1 MDLNKVAKEMMDFQ
15 TKLVVFEKRS
25 NETKDLLTR
34 LLKENLKLE
43 KKLEKETDEI
53 EILYIKLRIAY
64 KVLNGT
70 LQELRNEKDY

>member
-1 MDLNKVAKEMMDFQ
+1 MDLSKVAKEMMDFQ

-34 LLKENLKLE
+34 LLKENIKLE

-53 EILYIKLRIAY
+53 EILYMKLRIEY
-64 KVLNGT
+64 NKKMIH
-70 LQELRNEKDY
+70 QIEEI